1 MGKQLFI
8 GLAVEGN
15 TDMRFLRSVVQRA
28 FSRIVFDL
36 CDQDIDIDVFDIN
49 VPKVGKSFR
58 EFVACASKDAVNK
71 YGVLVLAVH
80 ADSDKE
86 TLKQRMEDKFI
97 PAQEYLDSLD
107 ENECCKIL
115 VPVIPIRMI
124 EAWMMADTQLLREE
138 MGTDLLDSDLGLHRP
153 PEEIADPKA
162 LIEEA
167 IRIVQKS
174 LPKKRRTLKIGDLYE
189 ILGYKISYESLLSL
203 PSFKAFVDASINALR
218 TLHYLP
224 AQLV

>member
-15 TDMRFLRSVVQRA
+15 TDMRFLRSVVQRT
-28 FSRIVFDL
+28 FSRIVFDMS
-36 CDQDIDIDVFDIN
+36 DQDIDIDVFDIN
-49 VPKVGKSFR
+49 VSKTGMSFR
-58 EFVACASKDAVNK
+58 EFVASASRDAVNK

-97 PAQEYLDSLD
+97 PAQDYLDSLD
-107 ENECCKIL
+107 DNEYCKIL
-115 VPVIPIRMI
+115 VPIIPIRMI

-138 MGTDLLDSDLGLHRP
+138 MGTDLSDSDLGLHRS
-153 PEEIADPKA
+153 PEGIADPKM

-167 IRIVQKS
+167 IRIVQGS
-174 LPKKRRTLKIGDLYE
+174 LPKKRRTLTIGDLYE

-203 PSFKAFVDASINALR
+203 PSFRAFAEASIKALR
-218 TLHYLP
+218 ALHYLP
-224 AQLV
+224 ES